1 MGSTIG
7 IPAKL
12 ILTPIARLAQKRIS
26 RGIIRRQ
33 QREPDS
39 DMHEERDL
47 LLRPVIFPHTLVKG
61 TGEGVKFFSRGVWGI
76 VVRPGLV
83 VQSQEYLSFTCWTG
97 S

>member
-26 RGIIRRQ
+26 RGIISRQ

-61 TGEGVKFFSRGVWGI
+61 TGEGENSFPGVYGASLC
-76 VVRPGLV
+76 VPGL
-83 VQSQEYLSFTCWTG
+83 SCSRRNT
-97 S
+97 